1 MADAIP
7 GAELEFRVLL
17 LPEISRSA
25 HLDGPILQARRLAD
39 LWKVEGDDDLPLAQA
54 FRLLDPEAI
63 AGTIL
68 RTLYMFDKD
77 YPSDPRYWTFP
88 SLEDLLPE
96 LRDLSWQLMLD
107 RTLSVEAIK
116 GVRGKRHRTVLP
128 AELLRLAPDWELSR
142 LILDGRDEF
151 IDVRVRRAPVEPAKR
166 AWGEHPSKS
175 EVEAAMVEVAK
186 EYPSPQEYP
195 RDAPRPAFDEV
206 WAKLKARLG
215 DGVTR
220 KQARDALKK
229 YPHLRGRR
237 GYRSKGKSP
246 D

>member
-17 LPEISRSA
+17 LPEISRGA
-25 HLDGPILQARRLAD
+25 HPDGPIVHARRLVD
-39 LWKVEGDDDLPLAQA
+39 LWKVESHDDVPLVQA
-54 FRLLDPEAI
+54 FRLLDPEAV

-68 RTLYMFDKD
+68 RMLYMSDKD
-77 YPSDPRYWTFP
+77 YRSDPRHWTFP
-88 SLEDLLPE
+88 PLEDLLPE

-107 RTLSVEAIK
+107 RTLSVEAIR
-116 GVRGKRHRTVLP
+116 GMRGKRHRTVLP

-151 IDVRVRRAPVEPAKR
+151 IDARARRASIEPAKGP
-166 AWGEHPSKS
+166 WGEHPSKS
-175 EVEAAMVEVAK
+175 DVAAAMVEVAK

-195 RDAPRPAFDEV
+195 PDAPRPSFDAV